1 MAKKSARKKSEESST
16 KFCQPGEIF
25 DNKIANDI
33 DSSEEEEEEP
43 EFTPKKSNK
52 KVQGHGDKGHVSSSE
67 EEEEE
72 SESSSSEE
80 EEESEEEGV
89 SDQLAKKMSKSK
101 ISKNANSISTQ
112 TAEKEWKR
120 IEVSMAVLGNSNEF
134 RENSE
139 KAVMRI
145 KGDASSRIFGNKDA
159 SSTLIQGKDSKKNSN
174 DQQHQHILKS
184 VELVKL
190 VSTFP
195 FSVDICIDGIDV
207 PETVFTSSGGNKGA
221 VYTAFPNEVNLNMN
235 KVVVEGNALS
245 KNNGFLQNFPGVNL
259 KNVAKGVTFAD
270 DNKTAFVSIESPVWA
285 MFEQTCRDSNTKYSK
300 KITNGF
306 GTMQADQAKHCLSR
320 VQDVLEK
327 DIQVKDLSKI
337 SFHLSRAFTGEKAK
351 HGEGEQWGDNTELKD
366 ISSDVK
372 QTFNQKGSVHAT
384 FAYTYRDI

>member
-1 MAKKSARKKSEESST
+1 MPKKSARKKSEESTTT

-25 DNKIANDI
+25 DNTIANDI
-33 DSSEEEEEEP
+33 NSSEEEEEEP
-43 EFTPKKSNK
+43 EYISKKSNK
-52 KVQGHGDKGHVSSSE
+52 KIQGHGEKNHSSSD
-67 EEEEE
+67 EE

-80 EEESEEEGV
+80 AQEESESSSSEDESKKGTRQKV
-89 SDQLAKKMSKSK
+89 SKKVNS
-101 ISKNANSISTQ
+101 SISSQ
-112 TAEKEWKR
+112 TIEKEWKTSD
-120 IEVSMAVLGNSNEF
+120 ISMAVLGNSNEF

-145 KGDASSRIFGNKDA
+145 KGDASSKIFGNKDA
-159 SSTLIQGKDSKKNSN
+159 SSALMIQGKDSKKSAN
-174 DQQHQHILKS
+174 DHQHILKS
-184 VELVKL
+184 IELVKL

-207 PETVFTSSGGNKGA
+207 PESVFTSSGGNKGA

-270 DNKTAFVSIESPVWA
+270 DQKTAFVSIESPVWA
-285 MFEQTCRDSNTKYSK
+285 MFEQTCRDNNTKYSK

-306 GTMQADQAKHCLSR
+306 GTMQADQAKQCLSR

-337 SFHLSRAFTGEKAK
+337 SYRLARAFTKENAK
-351 HGEGEQWGDNTELKD
+351 HGEGEQWGDNTEIKD
-366 ISSDVK
+366 IASDVK
-372 QTFNQKGSVHAT
+372 QTFNQKGSIHAT
-384 FAYTYRDI
+384 FRYTYRDI